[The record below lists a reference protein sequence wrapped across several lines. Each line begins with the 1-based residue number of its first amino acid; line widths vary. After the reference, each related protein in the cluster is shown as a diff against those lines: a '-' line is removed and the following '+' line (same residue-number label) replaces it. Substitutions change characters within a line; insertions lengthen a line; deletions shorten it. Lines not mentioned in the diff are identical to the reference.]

1 MRFAL
6 KSRFWKKKIRE
17 TYRKEKG
24 LEETRVNAQ
33 KNNIGTFCAAEMHFS
48 DTFWHAYHFRNVLEI
63 FRHKK
68 LPWVKIFDVQNIL
81 NGCAPHIHLRFQ
93 DATCGVLRHML
104 LVALRISIFFIFW
117 SGRGGGPGPAGHCTP
132 PFVFR
137 LLRNHRRHIDTEF
150 FGDSKNLNFSRL
162 FIDFSWN

>member
-33 KNNIGTFCAAEMHFS
+33 KNNTGTFCAAEMHFS
-48 DTFWHAYHFRNVLEI
+48 DTFWRAYYFRNVLEI
-63 FRHKK
+63 FRRKK

-93 DATCGVLRHML
+93 DATCGVLRHMS
-104 LVALRISIFFIFW
+104 LVALIISIFSFF
-117 SGRGGGPGPAGHCTP
+117 GRGGAVGPVRPATVPP

-137 LLRNHRRHIDTEF
+137 LPRNHRRHIDTEF